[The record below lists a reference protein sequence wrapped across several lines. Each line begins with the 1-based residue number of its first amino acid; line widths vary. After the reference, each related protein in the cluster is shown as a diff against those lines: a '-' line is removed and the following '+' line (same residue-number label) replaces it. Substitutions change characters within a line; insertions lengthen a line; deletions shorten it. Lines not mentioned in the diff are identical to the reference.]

1 MRNDAILLQHES
13 ELALGTEVC
22 GIVGKH
28 VARIRPS
35 LVGAL
40 ALSCCAQFSGA
51 CGLDLSREIA
61 FPGGSSDLQA
71 GQFRKLVDWYVELRD
86 SAMGIADVSV
96 YAYSI
101 KGDAA
106 SLALV
111 TARVA
116 AVTGLVRT
124 IGQNSPASVR
134 SRGSEGDA
142 DRAQQFPEV
151 VVGVQ
156 PQCAAT
162 QTCCREL
169 PRK

>member
-1 MRNDAILLQHES
+1 M
-13 ELALGTEVC
+13 
-22 GIVGKH
+22 
-28 VARIRPS
+28 ARFRPS
-35 LVGAL
+35 SVGAF
-40 ALSCCAQFSGA
+40 ALFCSAQLSYA
-51 CGLDLSREIA
+51 CSLDLSREIE

-71 GQFRKLVDWYVELRD
+71 GRVRKLVDWYVELRD
-86 SAMGIADVSV
+86 SAIGIADVSV

-106 SLALV
+106 SLALI

-116 AVTGLVRT
+116 AVTGLVRML
-124 IGQNSPASVR
+124 GQNSPASVR
-134 SRGSEGDA
+134 SRVSEGDT
-142 DRAQQFPEV
+142 DRAQQFREV